1 MRGVLRFLQLLSMV
15 VWAGGLIFF
24 AFVLAP
30 TAFHTLPSVH
40 LAGAMVGASL
50 KVFNIVAMVCGGIF
64 LAVTALM
71 FRSAAIRVRGRY
83 EMEFLLTGVML
94 LGTAYVHWNIIPAM
108 DADMAQAGGDVDK
121 VEPTNPAR
129 IHFDKL
135 HKRSEHTEE
144 LVLLLSLGVLFLMS
158 REQVAV
164 SEEWSTPLK

>member
-1 MRGVLRFLQLLSMV
+1 MQGALRFLQLLAMV

-40 LAGAMVGASL
+40 LAGAVVGAAL
-50 KVFNIVAMVCGGIF
+50 KVFNLVALGCGGVF

-71 FRSAAIRVRGRY
+71 FRSAAMRVRGRY
-83 EMEFLLTGVML
+83 EMEFLLAGVMVV
-94 LGTAYVHWNIIPAM
+94 GTAYLHWNVIPSM

-121 VEPTNPAR
+121 VEPTNPAK

-158 REQVAV
+158 REQVRV
-164 SEEWSTPLK
+164 EG